1 MKSFPPNCGV
11 FCRVA
16 IAISQVIRQAQGQ
29 VVAIWP
35 SEVATSAN
43 VSPYVVGQI
52 FRKLAERGYMQ
63 CLVENRRMRCFIPRH
78 SPLWDTDYR
87 KIVEILET
95 L

>member
-1 MKSFPPNCGV
+1 MKSFPQNCGV
-11 FCRVA
+11 LCRIA

-35 SEVATSAN
+35 SEVAASAN
-43 VSPYVVGQI
+43 VSPYVVGQV
-52 FRKLAERGYMQ
+52 FRTLAERGYMR
-63 CLVENRRMRCFIPRH
+63 CLVENRRVRCFIPRN

-87 KIVEILET
+87 KISEILET